1 MRGGWAVCAAR
12 KGEAANPKAGQPV
25 APGQGARSGR
35 PAGLHPVSPRRRME
49 WRRAAASGG
58 GSREGLIV
66 ERDGHPD
73 EGERAAPVTA
83 ATDDAALAGALQA
96 GDPAGAE
103 GLFTRYGQHIHDFAL
118 RLVHDTATA
127 EDITQTTFLRAIERS
142 ADLRDPR
149 RVRSWLYS
157 IALNLAR
164 DRLTK
169 DPERTQR
176 AIPESVA
183 AADPDPVD
191 ATTQRATE
199 EMVWAAVASMEP
211 TQRSVLDLAVRHDLS
226 TREIAAA
233 LGETTAHVSLRLTR
247 ARSSFGHALRSL
259 VVAQSRTHC
268 DRLAAMVPPGVD
280 QLSPAQ
286 RRSVEHHMKHCAT
299 CQARAAVLTSPL
311 ELLGGIA
318 LLPLPATLGHA
329 WLHRTPAPPMQT
341 AAAQLGWRTRL
352 RTPTVVAGG
361 GITLLLFGGG
371 LAILHATQQPAHI
384 ASTPRRPV
392 VQPITDSTFTVLPT
406 PTETPFP
413 TPTPTPSG
421 AQDWADAQSLM
432 RNAHGYHVTYGE
444 LSPQPAQGPP
454 GNPVHFDLTVQPNGD
469 FTGTYVA
476 NDGFIGQFDLRR
488 VNGVLS
494 VRHLNLGGNFG
505 IPGAPETATQFFGIT
520 YDQASA
526 LGDSWLPLTGSAQR
540 AAASVIVG
548 AVGPYVNP
556 REFADIVLAAPAD
569 ISVDTGLEP
578 GSTLLRSGSRSLT
591 YRSAPDPFID
601 YSTGDSE
608 VRADALGS

>member
-1 MRGGWAVCAAR
+1 MVLH
-12 KGEAANPKAGQPV
+12 
-25 APGQGARSGR
+25 R
-35 PAGLHPVSPRRRME
+35 PSDRRRIVRGRAATHG
-49 WRRAAASGG
+49 RRAE
-58 GSREGLIV
+58 EGITV
-66 ERDGHPD
+66 ERDVPPD
-73 EGERAAPVTA
+73 GGGGTAPVGPA
-83 ATDDAALAGALQA
+83 SDDASLGRRLQR

-103 GLFTRYGQHIHDFAL
+103 GLFSRYGQHIHDFVQ
-118 RLVHDTATA
+118 RLVHDPVTA

-142 ADLRDPR
+142 AELRDPG

-164 DRLTK
+164 DHLAK
-169 DPERTQR
+169 DPARSQS

-183 AADPDPVD
+183 TTDPGPSDV
-191 ATTQRATE
+191 TTSRATDAL
-199 EMVWAAVASMEP
+199 VWAAVASMEP

-233 LGETTAHVSLRLTR
+233 LGETTAHASLRLTR
-247 ARSSFGHALRSL
+247 ARSSFRHAVRSL

-280 QLSPAQ
+280 RLTPLQ

-318 LLPLPATLGHA
+318 LLPLPAMFGRD
-329 WLHRTPAPPMQT
+329 WLHRAPAPPMQT
-341 AAAQLGWRTRL
+341 AAARLGWPAHL
-352 RTPTVVAGG
+352 RTPTVLAGG
-361 GITLLLFGGG
+361 GMTLLLFGGG
-371 LAILHATQQPAHI
+371 LAILHASQQPAHI
-384 ASTPRRPV
+384 ASAPRRPV
-392 VQPITDSTFTVLPT
+392 LQPITGESTFTFLPT
-406 PTETPFP
+406 PTDTPFP

-421 AQDWADAQSLM
+421 AQDWADAQALM
-432 RNAHGYHVTYGE
+432 RNARGYHVTYGE
-444 LSPQPAQGPP
+444 LSPDPAQAPP
-454 GNPVHFDLTVQPNGD
+454 GTPVHFDLTVQPNGD

-505 IPGAPETATQFFGIT
+505 IPGAPETATQFFGVT

-526 LGDSWLPLTGSAQR
+526 LGDSWLPLTGAAQR
-540 AAASVIVG
+540 PAASVIGV

-556 REFADIVLAAPAD
+556 RQFADVVLAPPAD
-569 ISVDTGLEP
+569 ITVDSGLEP
-578 GSTLLRSGSRSLT
+578 GSALLQSGTRSLT
-591 YRSAPDPFID
+591 YRTAPDPFID
-601 YSTGDSE
+601 YSTPNFD
-608 VRADALGS
+608 VRVDGLGL